1 MREII
6 RSLLSANLLVTGILS
21 FITSIFVFLGSTWV
35 FNATNL
41 GKRLGFLVVGAGTF
55 GWGIVNSILFIL
67 YAPRGPKPA
76 DLEGLNAFELRILP
90 ITFLVASTI
99 LFLMFVLALNRYE
112 TEQEDLTKEDSTETQ
127 EALKNK
133 MKNNQ

>member
-90 ITFLVASTI
+90 ITFLAASTI

-112 TEQEDLTKEDSTETQ
+112 TEQEDLNKEDVTE
-127 EALKNK
+127 N
-133 MKNNQ
+133 